1 MPNVNLQN
9 KLKKTA
15 HILNKY
21 LPLISQSDLAVISGS
36 EINHKWITGLMKLD
50 RDDLVRFDAQREHT
64 LLNDPEW
71 LELVDDIEDLS
82 RFRKV
87 EVNEIELK
95 TFGNVKKQHE
105 LKQLYFFM
113 SEDSGK
119 SVADFGGGVGNLAYF
134 LEGELEMKVTVL
146 EKDLALIDK
155 GKKKLSKMNSQ
166 VLFNHC
172 HVCSN
177 SSTANLEN
185 IEVAVGLHTCGNF
198 ATDMFRTCME
208 NKIQKIINLGCCY
221 SKIKDDDYNLS
232 VHSDKSISFNE
243 RALSSA
249 IQSFNKVPVEFYK
262 YRERIMKFKLSF
274 HHWLFSEHSHLAFCS
289 MSNARKSL
297 YENSFGDY
305 VQICLSKFFTEIMV
319 PDKKNVELFYQS
331 ERNTYLNEYF
341 SAFYALR
348 RYLGKL
354 VEIYILCDRALFL
367 EENGYS
373 VDIVEVFNPAIS
385 PRCNAIVATKI

>member
-1 MPNVNLQN
+1 
-9 KLKKTA
+9 
-15 HILNKY
+15 
-21 LPLISQSDLAVISGS
+21 
-36 EINHKWITGLMKLD
+36 MKLD

>member
-208 NKIQKIINLGCCY
+208 NKIQKIINFGCCY